1 MSIGPTAPL
10 CVQSGLLPSTTS
22 GARNMINQNEPEG
35 KLQGRHEQA
44 RGPVALL
51 YCTDL
56 MFGVQ
61 LQNMSRKTGYSFT
74 NARPGAPLAQA
85 DVMIVDLGSRGDW
98 EAAIR
103 EVSARGV
110 PVIAFGP
117 HMDSDGRKRAKA
129 AGATR
134 VLANSNL
141 ARDLPRLLTDLRER
155 ILTPA
160 DEDDESEHE
169 G

>member
-1 MSIGPTAPL
+1 M
-10 CVQSGLLPSTTS
+10 
-22 GARNMINQNEPEG
+22 
-35 KLQGRHEQA
+35 
-44 RGPVALL
+44 PVALL
-51 YCTDL
+51 FCTDL

-61 LQNMSRKTGYSFT
+61 LQHMARKTGYAFK
-74 NARPGAPLAQA
+74 NARPGAPLPQA
-85 DVMIVDLGSRGDW
+85 DVMIVDLAARGDW

-117 HMDSDGRKRAKA
+117 HMDAEGRKRARA

-141 ARDLPRLLTDLRER
+141 ARDLPRILTDLRER
-155 ILTPA
+155 VLTPA
-160 DEDDESEHE
+160 GEDEDGEDDT
-169 G
+169 

>member
-1 MSIGPTAPL
+1 MPT
-10 CVQSGLLPSTTS
+10 G
-22 GARNMINQNEPEG
+22 
-35 KLQGRHEQA
+35 HEQEQA
-44 RGPVALL
+44 AEPMALL

-61 LQNMSRKTGYSFT
+61 LQNMARKTGYRFT
-74 NARPGAPLAQA
+74 NARPGAPLTDA
-85 DVMIVDLGSRGDW
+85 DVMVVDLGSRGDW

-103 EVSARGV
+103 EVAARGV

-117 HMDSDGRKRAKA
+117 HMDTEGRKRAKA

-141 ARDLPRLLTDLRER
+141 ARDLPRILTDLKART
-155 ILTPA
+155 LTTS
-160 DEDDESEHE
+160 DEDEDGEH
-169 G
+169 GA

>member
-1 MSIGPTAPL
+1 MDVREKRSS
-10 CVQSGLLPSTTS
+10 Q
-22 GARNMINQNEPEG
+22 
-35 KLQGRHEQA
+35 
-44 RGPVALL
+44 PVALL

-61 LQNMSRKTGYSFT
+61 LQNMARKTGYSFT
-74 NARPGAPLAQA
+74 NARPGAPLGTA

-103 EVSARGV
+103 EVSGRGV

-117 HMDSDGRKRAKA
+117 HMDAEGRKRARA
-129 AGATR
+129 AGAIR

-141 ARDLPRLLTDLRER
+141 ARDLPRILSDLRER
-155 ILTPA
+155 GTAGEA
-160 DEDDESEHE
+160 DDDKGEHE
-169 G
+169 ARANAPYAEEC

>member
-1 MSIGPTAPL
+1 MQTG
-10 CVQSGLLPSTTS
+10 Q
-22 GARNMINQNEPEG
+22 
-35 KLQGRHEQA
+35 EQA
-44 RGPVALL
+44 GEPMALL

-61 LQNMSRKTGYSFT
+61 LQNMARKTGYRFT
-74 NARPGAPLAQA
+74 NARTGAPLTDAA
-85 DVMIVDLGSRGDW
+85 VMVVDLGSRGDW

-103 EVSARGV
+103 EVSGRGV

-117 HMDSDGRKRAKA
+117 HMDAEGRKRAKA

-141 ARDLPRLLTDLRER
+141 ARDLPRILSDLKARPLT
-155 ILTPA
+155 TS
-160 DEDDESEHE
+160 DEDEDGEH
-169 G
+169 GV

>member
-1 MSIGPTAPL
+1 MQTGQ
-10 CVQSGLLPSTTS
+10 V
-22 GARNMINQNEPEG
+22 PEG
-35 KLQGRHEQA
+35 E
-44 RGPVALL
+44 PVALL

-61 LQNMSRKTGYSFT
+61 LQNMALKTGYRFT
-74 NARPGAPLAQA
+74 NARPGSPLADA
-85 DVMIVDLGSRGDW
+85 AVMIVDLGSRGDW

-117 HMDSDGRKRAKA
+117 HMDAEGRKRAKA

-141 ARDLPRLLTDLRER
+141 ARDLPRMLTDLKER
-155 ILTPA
+155 VLTTS
-160 DEDDESEHE
+160 DEDEDGEHDA
-169 G
+169 